1 MYFLHIFNSLHINRE
16 CEILYS
22 KNTLSDNC
30 TDDLNKQQYTEHVT
44 FSTDIRHNLISVIIT
59 ADVTLIPCG

>member
-22 KNTLSDNC
+22 KNILSDNC

-44 FSTDIRHNLISVIIT
+44 YSTDIHNLILVIIT
-59 ADVTLIPCG
+59 AVTLIPCG